1 MAENQAGEALWT
13 SAELERL
20 DAAQELEIG
29 VGRAD
34 GTLRRAVPIWVVRV
48 GSHVYVRTWHR
59 RDTGWFG
66 QALRT
71 RRAHIRVEGLEA
83 DVAVE
88 DVGEGSPEQRAAV
101 DAAYRVK
108 YGGFGD
114 GAVGNMVS
122 ASAAAATLQLVP
134 LRRP

>member
-1 MAENQAGEALWT
+1 MAENQVGEALWS
-13 SAELERL
+13 SAELELL

-29 VGRAD
+29 VRRAD
-34 GTLRRAVPIWVVRV
+34 GTLRRAVPIWVVCA
-48 GSHVYVRTWHR
+48 GSRVYVRTWHR

-71 RRAHIRVEGLEA
+71 RRAHVRVEGLEA

-88 DVGEGSPEQRAAV
+88 DVGEGSPGQRAAV

-114 GAVGNMVS
+114 AGVGNMVS